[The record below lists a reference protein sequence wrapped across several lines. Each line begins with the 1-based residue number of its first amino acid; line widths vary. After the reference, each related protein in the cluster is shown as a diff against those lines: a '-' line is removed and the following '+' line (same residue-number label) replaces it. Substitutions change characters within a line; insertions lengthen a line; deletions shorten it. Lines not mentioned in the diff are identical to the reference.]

1 MCGAFAWADPWQTI
15 DPWSGNTRVLCLIT
29 SCAGKLL
36 NIQNMNIYKVLAT
49 SSHLQISILLCFQVA
64 RSSSLLLTQTVWLT
78 SHRQLS
84 QREAWASYPSCSNR
98 DVYSILSM
106 ILILICWPGAQKDF
120 CAQSSKLDVD
130 CGMENLIT
138 KSSVQLQLQK
148 NKRRPHI
155 LMFFCYF
162 FVRLSHQVACK
173 EVQMPLKEILNKQ
186 VGSKT

>member
-1 MCGAFAWADPWQTI
+1 MQDSCWIYRTWIYTKSWPQVHIAKSVFFFA
-15 DPWSGNTRVLCLIT
+15 SKSRVP
-29 SCAGKLL
+29 
-36 NIQNMNIYKVLAT
+36 
-49 SSHLQISILLCFQVA
+49 LLCSWLKQFG
-64 RSSSLLLTQTVWLT
+64 LLLTD
-78 SHRQLS
+78 SFHRGKHGLHTHLVATGMSIVFS
-84 QREAWASYPSCSNR
+84 QWFWSWFV
-98 DVYSILSM
+98 DLV
-106 ILILICWPGAQKDF
+106 GAKKDF

>member
-1 MCGAFAWADPWQTI
+1 M
-15 DPWSGNTRVLCLIT
+15 WSLCLSWSLANNWPLIWKHT
-29 SCAGKLL
+29 SFMLDNKLCRKVVEYTEHEY
-36 NIQNMNIYKVLAT
+36 IQSLGHKFT
-49 SSHLQISILLCFQVA
+49 SPNQY
-64 RSSSLLLTQTVWLT
+64 SSLLPSRAFLFFGFFGLLLTD
-78 SHRQLS
+78 SFHRGKHGLHTHLVATGMSIVFS
-84 QREAWASYPSCSNR
+84 QWFWSWFV
-98 DVYSILSM
+98 DLV
-106 ILILICWPGAQKDF
+106 GAKKDF

>member
-49 SSHLQISILLCFQVA
+49 SSHLQISILLCFQVT

-106 ILILICWPGAQKDF
+106 ILILICWPGWCKKGLL
-120 CAQSSKLDVD
+120 CSKQQIR
-130 CGMENLIT
+130 CGLWNG
-138 KSSVQLQLQK
+138 K
-148 NKRRPHI
+148 
-155 LMFFCYF
+155 
-162 FVRLSHQVACK
+162 
-173 EVQMPLKEILNKQ
+173 LNYQIICSAAAPEK
-186 VGSKT
+186 